1 MNVRKAIACFMPLQ
15 YVSDTLVG
23 IVVACLETASPGT
36 STDINSIIV
45 LIKLTS
51 GKPGIMR
58 VKQYC

>member
-1 MNVRKAIACFMPLQ
+1 MNVRKAIACFTPLQ
-15 YVSDTLVG
+15 CVSDTLVG
-23 IVVACLETASPGT
+23 IVVECLETASPGT